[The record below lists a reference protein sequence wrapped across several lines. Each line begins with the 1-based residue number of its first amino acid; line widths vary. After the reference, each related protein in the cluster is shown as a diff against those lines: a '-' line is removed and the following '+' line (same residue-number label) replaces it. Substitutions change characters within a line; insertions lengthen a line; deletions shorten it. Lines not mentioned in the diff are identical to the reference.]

1 MAKLYYSDGKDIKN
15 KEIADGPFIDIFEQ
29 AKTYSFKNYN
39 ERLTIIE
46 KDDFRLDDKII
57 SMNDFIGGL
66 DITKSNQNELTYNDM
81 WISSDLSDTHRR
93 RKPGILLSLFKFN
106 GGYLPTY
113 RKEIGDARF
122 QEIVKKIR
130 QEYPHVHVECEKIPK
145 SLHITDFD
153 NISDTLNNSIRITYD
168 IDGDIDSVFVKDTAR
183 YVDITPL
190 LHEIEN
196 NTPFDRISGKFN
208 FEAAKL
214 ERIVNSFLP
223 KHPDIFD
230 ALINIIDAYARQ
242 KEVVVQ
248 SPASVMH
255 CAVLFNNDKV
265 PKFKLYQ
272 SLKEAP
278 KEGICHVSAFSPCN
292 YGRQWKKDIIACKM
306 DCEDVLKNLQSIQNN
321 SNLTFE
327 QQAALMNAT
336 NIVNKYNQLS
346 KRIEDTVIDHILSA
360 IGEKSTTLCDMV
372 RKHYGT
378 PNDIVQDFMENISS
392 IIDSV
397 RDDMD
402 NDITV
407 EHDLEQNEREM

>member
-113 RKEIGDARF
+113 RKELGDARF
-122 QEIVKKIR
+122 QEIVEKIR

-168 IDGDIDSVFVKDTAR
+168 IDGDI
-183 YVDITPL
+183 
-190 LHEIEN
+190 E
-196 NTPFDRISGKFN
+196 
-208 FEAAKL
+208 